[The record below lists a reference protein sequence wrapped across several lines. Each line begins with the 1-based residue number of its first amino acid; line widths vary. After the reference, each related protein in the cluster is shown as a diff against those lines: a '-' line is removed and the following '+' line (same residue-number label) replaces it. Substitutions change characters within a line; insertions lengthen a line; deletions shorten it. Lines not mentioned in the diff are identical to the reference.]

1 MFTGIIKKT
10 AKVISNAKK
19 NKGYELVLLSNLKCK
34 KKDIGSSICV
44 NGVCLTLTSFINKN
58 LFFFFSY
65 KTFEL
70 TNFKYL
76 KKNSI
81 VNLERSLKF
90 GDEIAGHFVQGHID
104 TIGKIKSIKKQLKTW
119 TIAVSISPNYS
130 NYLIDKG
137 SISINGVSLTI
148 VKVNKNIFTLVIIPH
163 TLKETNLINLTKND
177 IVNVEFDIVIKYLNK
192 VNNK

>member
-58 LFFFFSY
+58 LFFFISY

-163 TLKETNLINLTKND
+163 TLKDTNLINLTKND
-177 IVNVEFDIVIKYLNK
+177 IVNIEFDIVIKYLNK
-192 VNNK
+192 VINK

>member
-1 MFTGIIKKT
+1 MQ
-10 AKVISNAKK
+10 
-19 NKGYELVLLSNLKCK
+19 

-58 LFFFFSY
+58 LFFFISY

-119 TIAVSISPNYS
+119 TIAVSISANYS

-177 IVNVEFDIVIKYLNK
+177 IVNIEFDIVIKYLNK

>member
-44 NGVCLTLTSFINKN
+44 NGVCLTLTSFINKK
-58 LFFFFSY
+58 LFFFISY

-177 IVNVEFDIVIKYLNK
+177 IVNIEFDIVIKYLNK

>member
-34 KKDIGSSICV
+34 KKDIGGSICV

-58 LFFFFSY
+58 LFFFISY

-119 TIAVSISPNYS
+119 TIAVSISANYS

>member
-58 LFFFFSY
+58 LFFFISY

-130 NYLIDKG
+130 SYLIDKG

>member
-44 NGVCLTLTSFINKN
+44 NGVCLTLTSFINKK
-58 LFFFFSY
+58 LFFFISY

-130 NYLIDKG
+130 NYVIDKG

>member
-58 LFFFFSY
+58 LFFFISY

-90 GDEIAGHFVQGHID
+90 FSLNN
-104 TIGKIKSIKKQLKTW
+104 IKW
-119 TIAVSISPNYS
+119 
-130 NYLIDKG
+130 
-137 SISINGVSLTI
+137 
-148 VKVNKNIFTLVIIPH
+148 F
-163 TLKETNLINLTKND
+163 
-177 IVNVEFDIVIKYLNK
+177 
-192 VNNK
+192 

>member
-58 LFFFFSY
+58 LFFFISY

>member
-44 NGVCLTLTSFINKN
+44 NGVCLTLTSFINKK
-58 LFFFFSY
+58 LFFFISY

-119 TIAVSISPNYS
+119 TIAASISPNYS

-177 IVNVEFDIVIKYLNK
+177 IVNIEFDIVIKYLNK

>member
-58 LFFFFSY
+58 LFFFISY

-119 TIAVSISPNYS
+119 TIAVYISPNYS

-148 VKVNKNIFTLVIIPH
+148 VRVNKNIFTLVIIPH

-177 IVNVEFDIVIKYLNK
+177 IVNIEFDIVIKYLNK

>member
-10 AKVISNAKK
+10 AIVISNAKK

-44 NGVCLTLTSFINKN
+44 NGVCLTLTSFINKK
-58 LFFFFSY
+58 LFFFISY

-177 IVNVEFDIVIKYLNK
+177 IVNIEFDIVIKYLNK

>member
-10 AKVISNAKK
+10 AKVISNPKK

-58 LFFFFSY
+58 LFFFISY

-104 TIGKIKSIKKQLKTW
+104 IIGKIKSIKKQLKTW

-137 SISINGVSLTI
+137 SISINGVSLTF

-177 IVNVEFDIVIKYLNK
+177 IVNIEFDIVIKYLNK

>member
-44 NGVCLTLTSFINKN
+44 NGVCLTLTSFINKK
-58 LFFFFSY
+58 LFFFISY

-130 NYLIDKG
+130 NYVIDKG

-177 IVNVEFDIVIKYLNK
+177 IVNIEFDIVIKYLNK